1 MKKNIIKIAKEV
13 VKIETNSLKKLEANI
28 GKSFEQIIK
37 TIINCKNGK
46 IIISGVG
53 KSGIIGKKWSATLSS
68 TGTPSFFLDASNA
81 SHGDM
86 GQITSNDILI
96 LISLSGQSE
105 ELKNI
110 IQYTSRNRNIKLIG
124 ITSKKDSLLYKNAD
138 LKFLL
143 PTVKEAGPGNIVP
156 TSSTTV
162 QVALGDAIAIT
173 CMVYKKFGKL
183 DFKKFHPSGSLSIKL
198 KTVEDLMLSGK
209 KIPFVNENVSM
220 KDALISINKKNLGT
234 LVIRNNRSYTTG
246 ILTDGDLKRIN
257 NIKLSFKD
265 LKIKKVMTKKPISVD
280 KDMLA
285 AQALSIMNNKK
296 ITSLCVHKNNKKN
309 KTIGFIHIHNILN
322 ANIT

>member
-1 MKKNIIKIAKEV
+1 MPLLKRISGPTKMKKNIIKIAKEV

-110 IQYTSRNRNIKLIG
+110 IPVSYTHL
-124 ITSKKDSLLYKNAD
+124 T
-138 LKFLL
+138 L
-143 PTVKEAGPGNIVP
+143 PT
-156 TSSTTV
+156 
-162 QVALGDAIAIT
+162 
-173 CMVYKKFGKL
+173 M
-183 DFKKFHPSGSLSIKL
+183 
-198 KTVEDLMLSGK
+198 
-209 KIPFVNENVSM
+209 
-220 KDALISINKKNLGT
+220 
-234 LVIRNNRSYTTG
+234 
-246 ILTDGDLKRIN
+246 
-257 NIKLSFKD
+257 
-265 LKIKKVMTKKPISVD
+265 
-280 KDMLA
+280 
-285 AQALSIMNNKK
+285 
-296 ITSLCVHKNNKKN
+296 
-309 KTIGFIHIHNILN
+309 
-322 ANIT
+322 